1 MSGDA
6 ARTGNVEIKKRIKKC
21 INREPG
27 DFIKKNPEK
36 TETENDRRVLA
47 RKVYFGAG
55 LDAQVMRLELS

>member
-1 MSGDA
+1 MSGAA
-6 ARTGNVEIKKRIKKC
+6 ARTGNVEIKKRIKTC

-47 RKVYFGAG
+47 RK
-55 LDAQVMRLELS
+55 EIKW